1 MKSFKRWLLVL
12 LMLCLLILSIG
23 FSLWNTELIPLSFGV
38 VTFSARPL
46 SVWIVLAFSFGVL
59 TGLLLGS
66 GLFRHMRLRRRIEQL
81 ENELASRPV
90 FKRVERD

>member
-1 MKSFKRWLLVL
+1 MKHFKRWLLIV

-38 VTFSARPL
+38 ITFSARPL

-59 TGLLLGS
+59 LGLLLGS
-66 GLFRHMRLRRRIEQL
+66 GLFRHLRLRRRIEQL
-81 ENELASRPV
+81 ENELARRPV
-90 FKRVERD
+90 YKRAERD